1 MDPFKLVNAWY
12 DVVTKAFTEHAVGTA
27 VISIAA
33 IGILVVLQ
41 KEYRPYR
48 LWTNAA
54 FVFLGWVV
62 SITAL
67 PAVMVG
73 FRDGLK
79 ALEPAAPW
87 AHRIARYLY
96 GIYERHPL
104 LVLVIVGLGATFY
117 FLKRSWP
124 LQVAWGPIRAVC
136 TVFGIVLMVHITGP
150 IADLI
155 AGEPAPAATPKKFN
169 APATP
174 AKDAVAQA
182 IKGGDV
188 RYVSVP
194 TCIDEV
200 AGYPV
205 PEAGKPDLRLPPEA
219 AVKKLGPS
227 CDDTFGNDAVARAKA
242 YREYAAEYNRLMY
255 DHHKVVAEPKGA
267 EPKALDAK
275 AAEPKVADP
284 KAVEPKAVEPKVTA
298 NNAADAKGEI
308 KQ

>member
-1 MDPFKLVNAWY
+1 MDPLRLVDAWY
-12 DVVTKAFTEHAVGTA
+12 NLVIKAFTEHTLGTA

-41 KEYRPYR
+41 KEYRPYK
-48 LWTNAA
+48 LVTNAG

-62 SITAL
+62 AITAL

-87 AHRIARYLY
+87 VHRIARYLY

-117 FLKRSWP
+117 FLKQSWP
-124 LQVAWGPIRAVC
+124 MQISWGPIRAVC
-136 TVFGIVLMVHITGP
+136 AVFGIVLMVHIAGP

-155 AGEPAPAATPKKFN
+155 VEPPPATTLKKFN

-182 IKGGDV
+182 IKAGDV

-194 TCIDEV
+194 LCVDEV
-200 AGYPV
+200 AGYPIAEPGKSENRV
-205 PEAGKPDLRLPPEA
+205 PADA

-227 CDDTFGNDAVARAKA
+227 CEETFGNDAVARART
-242 YREYAAEYNRLMY
+242 YRTYAAEYNRLMY
-255 DHHKVVAEPKGA
+255 DHHKAAEPRPAEVKPAEPKPA
-267 EPKALDAK
+267 EAK
-275 AAEPKVADP
+275 VSENK
-284 KAVEPKAVEPKVTA
+284 
-298 NNAADAKGEI
+298 ADAKP
-308 KQ
+308 

>member
-1 MDPFKLVNAWY
+1 MDPLKLVNAWY
-12 DVVTKAFTEHAVGTA
+12 DLVTKAFIEHTLGTA

-54 FVFLGWVV
+54 FVFLGWIV

-73 FRDGLK
+73 FAQGMK
-79 ALEPAAPW
+79 AVKEAAPW
-87 AHRIARYLY
+87 ASRIAAYLY

-104 LVLVIVGLGATFY
+104 LVLVIVGLGATFF
-117 FLKRSWP
+117 FLKQSWP
-124 LQVAWGPIRAVC
+124 LQLSWGPIRTVC

-155 AGEPAPAATPKKFN
+155 AAEPAPAVKNFN

-174 AKDAVAQA
+174 AKDAVARA
-182 IKGGDV
+182 VKAGDL

-194 TCIDEV
+194 SCVDEV
-200 AGYPV
+200 AGYPI
-205 PEAGKPDLRLPPEA
+205 PEAGKADPRLPVDA
-219 AVKKLGPS
+219 AVKRLGPS
-227 CDDTFGNDAVARAKA
+227 CDDTFGNDAVARART
-242 YREYAAEYNRLMY
+242 YRTYAAEYNRLMY
-255 DHHKVVAEPKGA
+255 DHQKGA
-267 EPKALDAK
+267 EPKAPEKAPEIKAEAK
-275 AAEPKVADP
+275 PQAPGDT
-284 KAVEPKAVEPKVTA
+284 VTA
-298 NNAADAKGEI
+298 APKP
-308 KQ
+308 